1 MKTSHEFETAIRA
14 AKTAGAIQMKY
25 FGKPLEKTM
34 KDGNDFATKADFESE
49 KAILSILQKEFPD
62 YGILSEEKG
71 ESKSDS
77 DYRWLVDPLDGT
89 ICYSYGFPFFGVLIA
104 LEKKQKLELGVVY
117 QTFQNEALTAQRN
130 KGCFLNG
137 KRIQASKRAELKE
150 AFLGY
155 NGIRDQLKNYPEQF
169 RKLLNAANWRT
180 GVPSLQ
186 GTISLCSGQ
195 LDIFLQSTGKYGI
208 MKPWDTAAIKIA
220 IEEAGGV
227 FSNYRGEKELDKIDF
242 WLGANQK
249 LHPKVIE
256 QFNSTTEGP
265 K

>member
-1 MKTSHEFETAIRA
+1 MKFSHELETAIRA
-14 AKTAGAIQMKY
+14 TKAAGKIQMKY
-25 FGKPLEKTM
+25 FGKPLEKKM
-34 KDGNDFATKADFESE
+34 KEKNDFATQADFESE
-49 KAILSILQKEFPD
+49 KAIIKILQKEFPD

-71 ESKSDS
+71 ETKGNS
-77 DYRWLVDPLDGT
+77 DYHWIVDPLDGT
-89 ICYSYGFPFFGVLIA
+89 VCYSYGFPFFGVLIA

-117 QTFQNEALTAQRN
+117 QTVQNEALAAQRN

-137 KRIQASKRAELKE
+137 KKVQVSKRAELQE

-155 NGIRDQLKNYPEQF
+155 NGIRDQLKKYPEQF
-169 RKLLNAANWRT
+169 RNLLNAANWRT

-195 LDIFLQSTGKYGI
+195 LDIFLQSTGKYRI
-208 MKPWDTAAIKIA
+208 MKPWDTAAPKIT

-242 WLGANQK
+242 WLATNQK
-249 LHPKVIE
+249 LHSKVI
-256 QFNSTTEGP
+256 QILNP
-265 K
+265 KKETP